1 MKSEIIE
8 DQILINNSI
17 KKYKKSYNICKSTI
31 KIELKNGSKASGFFI
46 KYKREKKPF
55 YCIMTNHHVIPPEL
69 TDNGESILI
78 KYDGEEKN
86 LKLVLNQKERH
97 IQCLRDLLGIDIT
110 IIEIIEKDNID
121 DSFFSLPMEYDC
133 EYQSFKGKNILVSQ
147 YPLGGEIHLSDGQI
161 IEIKDFIFYHDADTL
176 HGSSGGPIILQGDD
190 KILGI
195 HKGSKN
201 NSINV
206 GIFIKI
212 ILEIVMQLKRNGEG
226 IEYYKNGKIKYIG
239 NFVDDEYDGEG
250 QFHYENGEI
259 YIGGF
264 KHGKRNGSGCVF
276 KDEDL
281 IQEGEFI
288 NDEYIEPKE
297 IEEKGKILK
306 KIGLNIGK
314 LIIFPYVG
322 YYYAWSG
329 LLGFKCTKCWH
340 SKKDHVKIGE
350 KKNKCYLCKKI
361 CES

>member
-1 MKSEIIE
+1 M
-8 DQILINNSI
+8 
-17 KKYKKSYNICKSTI
+17 
-31 KIELKNGSKASGFFI
+31 
-46 KYKREKKPF
+46 
-55 YCIMTNHHVIPPEL
+55 
-69 TDNGESILI
+69 
-78 KYDGEEKN
+78 
-86 LKLVLNQKERH
+86 
-97 IQCLRDLLGIDIT
+97 
-110 IIEIIEKDNID
+110 
-121 DSFFSLPMEYDC
+121 
-133 EYQSFKGKNILVSQ
+133 
-147 YPLGGEIHLSDGQI
+147 
-161 IEIKDFIFYHDADTL
+161 FYHDADTL
-176 HGSSGGPIILQGDD
+176 HGSSGGPIILQGED

-195 HKGSKN
+195 HKGSIN

-250 QFHYENGEI
+250 QFHYQNGQI

-264 KHGKRNGSGCVF
+264 KHGKRNGNGCIF

-306 KIGLNIGK
+306 KIALNVGK
-314 LIIFPYVG
+314 MIIIPYVG

-329 LLGFKCTKCWH
+329 LFWFKCTKCWH

-350 KKNKCYLCKKI
+350 KKNKCNLCKKI

>member
-1 MKSEIIE
+1 M
-8 DQILINNSI
+8 
-17 KKYKKSYNICKSTI
+17 
-31 KIELKNGSKASGFFI
+31 
-46 KYKREKKPF
+46 
-55 YCIMTNHHVIPPEL
+55 
-69 TDNGESILI
+69 
-78 KYDGEEKN
+78 
-86 LKLVLNQKERH
+86 
-97 IQCLRDLLGIDIT
+97 
-110 IIEIIEKDNID
+110 
-121 DSFFSLPMEYDC
+121 
-133 EYQSFKGKNILVSQ
+133 
-147 YPLGGEIHLSDGQI
+147 
-161 IEIKDFIFYHDADTL
+161 FYHDADTL
-176 HGSSGGPIILQGDD
+176 HGSSGGPIILQGED

-195 HKGSKN
+195 HKGSIN

-250 QFHYENGEI
+250 QFHYQNGQI

-264 KHGKRNGSGCVF
+264 KHGKRNGNGCIF

-306 KIGLNIGK
+306 KIALNVGK
-314 LIIFPYVG
+314 MIIIPYVG

-329 LLGFKCTKCWH
+329 LF
-340 SKKDHVKIGE
+340 
-350 KKNKCYLCKKI
+350 
-361 CES
+361 